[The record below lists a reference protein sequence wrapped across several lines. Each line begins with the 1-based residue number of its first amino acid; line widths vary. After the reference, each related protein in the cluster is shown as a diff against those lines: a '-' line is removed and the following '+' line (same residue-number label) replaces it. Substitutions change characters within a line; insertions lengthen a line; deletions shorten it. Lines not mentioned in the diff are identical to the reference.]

1 MDKITF
7 LNELELELDQL
18 PREEKG
24 KLMDDYENHFYEQE
38 TKGKSEKD
46 IISDLR
52 EPHDIGKEVKAKEAI
67 SYAKV
72 TPNLQNIVRAIMASL
87 SLGVLSFFFI
97 IIPIVIFLVIL
108 FGVFLFSVFLIC
120 LPLIIISMSIV
131 KGIVDSFSNFLFSI
145 SYAGIG
151 IVLFVLTMKITQN
164 IYRLVLKYLTWYIQT
179 VKGRIKQ

>member
-7 LNELELELDQL
+7 LNELELELDEL
-18 PREEKG
+18 PRKEKD

-38 TKGKSEKD
+38 SKGKSEKD

-72 TPNLQNIVRAIMASL
+72 TPNLRNIIRAIMASL

-97 IIPIVIFLVIL
+97 IPIVIFIALLIV
-108 FGVFLFSVFLIC
+108 VFIFSVFLIS
-120 LPLIIISMSIV
+120 LPLIISMSII

-145 SYAGIG
+145 SYAGLG
-151 IVLFVLTMKITQN
+151 IVLFVVTMKITQN
-164 IYRLVLKYLTWYIQT
+164 LYRLVLKYLTWYIQT